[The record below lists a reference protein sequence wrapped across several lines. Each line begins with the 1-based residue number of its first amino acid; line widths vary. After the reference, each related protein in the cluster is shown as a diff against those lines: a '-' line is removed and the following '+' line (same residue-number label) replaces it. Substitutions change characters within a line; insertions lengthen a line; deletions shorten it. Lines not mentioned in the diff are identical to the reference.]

1 MKHSSRKFETFRGRT
16 FISPLFSCFLKS
28 VKPPAISGL
37 LAIKSLPPPHE
48 LKYAMSD
55 IVHGGGGGRGY
66 GSYGRPHFLK
76 NRLDFEDGGIIAD
89 LEARAK
95 KKKRRKKKERIW

>member
-1 MKHSSRKFETFRGRT
+1 
-16 FISPLFSCFLKS
+16 
-28 VKPPAISGL
+28 
-37 LAIKSLPPPHE
+37 
-48 LKYAMSD
+48 MSD

-89 LEARAK
+89 QEARAK